1 SLNSNVDMPPIYP
14 GTSGIYPDYDP
25 VSRELKFNK
34 LSFIVYGKKRITI
47 NENTTVSLDVPNA
60 SAVALYYDFAD
71 SVFVARDTRYADD
84 VPGTSFLLAIAYRG
98 SDNTRDKDLIINSNY
113 TINGKPIYMPYKE
126 DGDSDKPYE
135 FSIENL
141 KGEYSETDLPGVG
154 DEASPFD
161 YENDNHEIV
170 YGLYNQI
177 MEGNQENIK
186 RIEWGR
192 TDNDIPIY
200 EYVSNP
206 PRPSGLG
213 VLKPYPKIIMGAS
226 IHGGEGLS
234 VIALYYFFKRMH
246 ESWKQNKTLS
256 YLRNNVIF
264 SICPIRSPRDYDNKT
279 YVNVNGVNINR
290 NFPYRWEERDD
301 DTKGTEPF
309 SEVESRVQRDIIEAN
324 KDAIHHV
331 DVHVRGGRQRVDD
344 DKMIDLRMGL
354 PNEIQAAEETIEQL
368 SRRWKE
374 KY

>member
-1 SLNSNVDMPPIYP
+1 ISYEEVQSPGIVLYFGRDSGDIIAKSQTKLSEVDESYMFFGAIYFNRDRNVLLGAEFSFDYTINGKPSIEYYLTKDEDFISLNSNVDMPPIYP

-84 VPGTSFLLAIAYRG
+84 VPRTSFLLAIAYRRL
-98 SDNTRDKDLIINSNY
+98 DNSRAKCLIMNSNY

-135 FSIENL
+135 FSSENL
-141 KGEYSETDLPGVG
+141 EGEYSETDLPGVG

-234 VIALYYFFKRMH
+234 V
-246 ESWKQNKTLS
+246 
-256 YLRNNVIF
+256 
-264 SICPIRSPRDYDNKT
+264 
-279 YVNVNGVNINR
+279 
-290 NFPYRWEERDD
+290 
-301 DTKGTEPF
+301 
-309 SEVESRVQRDIIEAN
+309 
-324 KDAIHHV
+324 
-331 DVHVRGGRQRVDD
+331 
-344 DKMIDLRMGL
+344 
-354 PNEIQAAEETIEQL
+354 
-368 SRRWKE
+368 
-374 KY
+374 